1 MKKIIL
7 YIVLGFIS
15 FLGHAVESTDFVK
28 KSAEQID
35 FLYARNKDIEEGR
48 VHEKKWF
55 IYFLGSDQPT
65 LQEYLLGIDT
75 TKNKTFSSDYLD
87 NLNNLLIEIN
97 KSEKVAMYVA
107 VSDYNNPITVPLLP
121 SGTSIQDKIQSLKEI
136 LKKPDGF
143 TDLTGNQ
150 SSIDIDKGL
159 KDYEKFQAFFSKKT
173 EEIYN
178 NSVLSKIESDTNK
191 RVLMPLS
198 VFHYITIDNQKR
210 KFYTLTIRSSKGD
223 KEADEVVKEMRPLIS
238 GLTGKTLSE
247 KKIESYV
254 RAYLDYYSGNTGVT
268 INSGGIKTTIK
279 KDSELYKRA
288 YGQSG
293 SETDKEWSTTTQLLD
308 FSGMLTPSDKK
319 QIFKEIDFSR
329 TLFNNMKM
337 YVVLTDT
344 NTSANILQNL
354 NTLQPKKDQYYIWVH
369 LNEDGTLSLSNLVP
383 QDFNKKIAWATAHW
397 TEVMWANAE
406 LNLGEGTV
414 AHLKANLAVSNQLLT
429 YASKILAIGIV
440 PEEYWNPK
448 HKDYPS
454 YMPYIASAFNAS
466 MGDFGSV
473 LNAEKAQ
480 MQFAFKTG
488 IWNGV
493 IDEVK
498 GLADAGKMATEY
510 FLNPEKAREFDQGFS
525 QLTFGTV
532 WDSFKK
538 AHGYEEN
545 QETNAFKLSHQLG
558 KDIVFVASFF
568 VGVGEVAALAKT
580 GKLAKIS
587 TLANNM
593 SKISR
598 AVTGGVI
605 KILKKMPPN
614 LAKAIK
620 KLPDNIIKEVQKVG
634 AKSYLILKLNTTKL
648 AKISDDAV
656 FSEMKLLQDGTTVK
670 LTDGNNAVFDNVNY
684 IDDIGEKT
692 GTIAIV
698 KNGDE
703 VGVKISDAGG
713 DLIRGVSKS
722 SFKKSFTAPDEIA
735 EQAWRLFEKEDWKTL
750 EKLFKDNNINVPWPP
765 NDGFVDIVIKSLSKN
780 KIIDR
785 YGGYIDNVTG
795 EFKDGGKFFAKD
807 AEALTNRAL
816 PPGSENKIYSRYEII
831 KDIPDVKTG
840 KAIPWFGEKGL
851 GIQYQVERSVDKL
864 IEAGYIRRI
873 SFVGKSKIE
882 ISGEIVSKLGNKINK
897 VDDWLVKYANNLG
910 DDTAKLL
917 DDLEINL
924 GTKNIDDVFEDA
936 QGRLVVMAES
946 STSTRV
952 VATIE
957 QTASG
962 KMKSFKYARAYNKAG
977 QPGKPP
983 ISANGLT
990 PDFAGN
996 PSWLYPVTGNQK
1008 NIVKIKLS
1016 GKRKGTDGDFHRA
1029 NIEAGFPTTKAPE
1042 GYTWHHM
1049 DDFDPKTGESTMQL
1063 VKRID
1068 HEGSLP
1074 HTGSVKQM
1082 ENYTGVKYID

>member
-15 FLGHAVESTDFVK
+15 FLGHAAEPTDFVK

-35 FLYARNKDIEEGR
+35 FLYARNMDIEEGR

-65 LQEYLLGIDT
+65 LREYLLGIDT

-97 KSEKVAMYVA
+97 RSEKVAMYVA

-121 SGTSIQDKIQSLKEI
+121 GGTSIQDKIQSLKEI

-150 SSIDIDKGL
+150 SSIDIDIGL

-178 NSVLSKIESDTNK
+178 NSVLSKIGSDTNK

-238 GLTGKTLSE
+238 GLTGKTPSE

-268 INSGGIKTTIK
+268 INSGDIKTTIK

-288 YGQSG
+288 YGQSS
-293 SETDKEWSTTTQLLD
+293 SETDKEWSTTAQLLD

-344 NTSANILQNL
+344 NTSTNILQNL

-448 HKDYPS
+448 HKEYPS
-454 YMPYIASAFNAS
+454 YMPYIASAFNAT

-473 LNAEKAQ
+473 LNTEKAQ

-568 VGVGEVAALAKT
+568 VGVGEIAALAKT

-593 SKISR
+593 SKISK

-605 KILKKMPPN
+605 KILKKMPLN
-614 LAKAIK
+614 LAKALK

-656 FSEMKLLQDGTTVK
+656 FSEMKLLQDGATVK
-670 LTDGNNAVFDNVNY
+670 LTDGNNAVFDNVSY

-703 VGVKISDAGG
+703 VGVKISNAVGLTSLGNKVSSLAPDVLKKVEKLLKENQTIIRFDYGGRVSQTAEQFLKTVGDDFYDIILKNGAYAKFDKQTGRMLYVEG
-713 DLIRGVSKS
+713 DLHTFVRYTNGNNVSDVKALLTDRVTKMRNVLGLNGVQNIQLSPKMGSLVVKSSPDKVLTFIGKTDETQLLKNLFGDFKHIQVGEIKGGVNLLNRSDINWIGNRWFKDYNKAWMLRAIKRGDDIYIASPINRNALYNIDRATKKRYGSYYSRELYEMVKANVKPKNISKS
-722 SFKKSFTAPDEIA
+722 EWKALIPEI
-735 EQAWRLFEKEDWKTL
+735 KE
-750 EKLFKDNNINVPWPP
+750 
-765 NDGFVDIVIKSLSKN
+765 
-780 KIIDR
+780 
-785 YGGYIDNVTG
+785 
-795 EFKDGGKFFAKD
+795 A
-807 AEALTNRAL
+807 ALTN
-816 PPGSENKIYSRYEII
+816 
-831 KDIPDVKTG
+831 IP
-840 KAIPWFGEKGL
+840 
-851 GIQYQVERSVDKL
+851 Y
-864 IEAGYIRRI
+864 
-873 SFVGKSKIE
+873 
-882 ISGEIVSKLGNKINK
+882 
-897 VDDWLVKYANNLG
+897 
-910 DDTAKLL
+910 
-917 DDLEINL
+917 
-924 GTKNIDDVFEDA
+924 
-936 QGRLVVMAES
+936 
-946 STSTRV
+946 
-952 VATIE
+952 
-957 QTASG
+957 
-962 KMKSFKYARAYNKAG
+962 
-977 QPGKPP
+977 
-983 ISANGLT
+983 
-990 PDFAGN
+990 
-996 PSWLYPVTGNQK
+996 
-1008 NIVKIKLS
+1008 
-1016 GKRKGTDGDFHRA
+1016 
-1029 NIEAGFPTTKAPE
+1029 
-1042 GYTWHHM
+1042 
-1049 DDFDPKTGESTMQL
+1049 
-1063 VKRID
+1063 
-1068 HEGSLP
+1068 
-1074 HTGSVKQM
+1074 
-1082 ENYTGVKYID
+1082 